1 MTVPEPTPDHASRWS
16 LVRRAGFVT
25 SAAGLTVAFA
35 LSLSGI
41 ASTRGTVRPETQA
54 AVVAAAQRHS
64 DASDASDAARR
75 RRAAAIAATAI
86 ASAVAPPAPAQSEST
101 SHEALSR
108 LPGSLPI
115 LRGQ

>member
-25 SAAGLTVAFA
+25 TAAGLTVAFA

-64 DASDASDAARR
+64 DASDAATAIAVAAM
-75 RRAAAIAATAI
+75 AAAIASVA
-86 ASAVAPPAPAQSEST
+86 APPAPAESESA

>member
-25 SAAGLTVAFA
+25 TAAGLTVAFA

-41 ASTRGTVRPETQA
+41 ASTHGTVRPETQA

-64 DASDASDAARR
+64 DASDA
-75 RRAAAIAATAI
+75 
-86 ASAVAPPAPAQSEST
+86 ASATP
-101 SHEALSR
+101 R
-108 LPGSLPI
+108 
-115 LRGQ
+115 RGHCRHGDRQRGGASSSGRV

>member
-25 SAAGLTVAFA
+25 TAAGLTVAFA

-64 DASDASDAARR
+64 DA
-75 RRAAAIAATAI
+75 ATATPRRGHCRHGDRQRGG
-86 ASAVAPPAPAQSEST
+86 AT
-101 SHEALSR
+101 
-108 LPGSLPI
+108 GSG
-115 LRGQ
+115 RV

>member
-25 SAAGLTVAFA
+25 TAAGLTVAFA

-54 AVVAAAQRHS
+54 AV
-64 DASDASDAARR
+64 DASDAATTTPRR
-75 RRAAAIAATAI
+75 GHCRHGDRQRGGAT
-86 ASAVAPPAPAQSEST
+86 SSGRV
-101 SHEALSR
+101 
-108 LPGSLPI
+108 
-115 LRGQ
+115 

>member
-25 SAAGLTVAFA
+25 SAVGLTVAFA

-64 DASDASDAARR
+64 DISDAATPTPRHHCRR
-75 RRAAAIAATAI
+75 GDRQRGGAT
-86 ASAVAPPAPAQSEST
+86 SSGPV
-101 SHEALSR
+101 
-108 LPGSLPI
+108 
-115 LRGQ
+115 

>member
-16 LVRRAGFVT
+16 LVRRAGFFA
-25 SAAGLTVAFA
+25 SATGLTVAFA

-64 DASDASDAARR
+64 EASDTG
-75 RRAAAIAATAI
+75 AATPRRGHCRHGDRQRSGTA
-86 ASAVAPPAPAQSEST
+86 
-101 SHEALSR
+101 
-108 LPGSLPI
+108 GSG
-115 LRGQ
+115 RV

>member
-25 SAAGLTVAFA
+25 TAAGLTVAFA

-64 DASDASDAARR
+64 DASDDRHADAAPRPLPPRRPPARR
-75 RRAAAIAATAI
+75 RHQLR
-86 ASAVAPPAPAQSEST
+86 PQSESA